1 VRTAIKLA
9 IVLVAAG
16 AMAWCFLFI
25 YWHLRIGRAVREL
38 QQGSPRAREV
48 LHDAGCRAL
57 PYLVGAA
64 KPSERLTFLAP
75 ATSLI
80 LIYLYGEVGLEGP
93 VPKTPEIE
101 LLESLQIEP
110 LDTVEVRTAKCRALQ
125 AWWRAE
131 GDKHHQGWRIW
142 SGRCR

>member
-1 VRTAIKLA
+1 VVEGERSPRPSGLADLVQGMSAVRTAIKLA

-16 AMAWCFLFI
+16 ALAWCFLFI

-75 ATSLI
+75 ATSL
-80 LIYLYGEVGLEGP
+80 
-93 VPKTPEIE
+93 
-101 LLESLQIEP
+101 
-110 LDTVEVRTAKCRALQ
+110 
-125 AWWRAE
+125 
-131 GDKHHQGWRIW
+131 
-142 SGRCR
+142 